1 MRTKQEKALND
12 YINLKHNQA
21 ECTGFI
27 DGYDAGI
34 KDADEFACGF
44 AEWLVKNASN
54 CLESD
59 KAIKNNEF
67 EYIIDEGEIIIVTAT
82 ELLEIFKK
90 EQDGK

>member
-34 KDADEFACGF
+34 KDADEFACAF
-44 AEWLVKNASN
+44 AEWKDNYFHKMTL
-54 CLESD
+54 D
-59 KAIKNNEF
+59 EF
-67 EYIIDEGEIIIVTAT
+67 IHEEAKTAT

>member
-44 AEWLVKNASN
+44 AEWIA
-54 CLESD
+54 
-59 KAIKNNEF
+59 NNQFSYYNEKWTSTKM
-67 EYIIDEGEIIIVTAT
+67 YYGGCIYTT
-82 ELLEIFKK
+82 KELLEIYK
-90 EQDGK
+90 QQNNGK

>member
-44 AEWLVKNASN
+44 AEWLVKMHRIVLNQ
-54 CLESD
+54 
-59 KAIKNNEF
+59 IKQLKIMNLN
-67 EYIIDEGEIIIVTAT
+67 I
-82 ELLEIFKK
+82 
-90 EQDGK
+90 